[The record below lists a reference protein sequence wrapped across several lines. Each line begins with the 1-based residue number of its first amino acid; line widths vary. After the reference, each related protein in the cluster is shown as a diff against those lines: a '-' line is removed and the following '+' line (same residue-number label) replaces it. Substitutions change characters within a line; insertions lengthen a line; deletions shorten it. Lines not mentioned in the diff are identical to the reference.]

1 MLVPVLT
8 RFECLMATME
18 NNDFSGTG
26 VGNLQQELA
35 GLLDTILNT
44 SHMHDVTLWNTAQL
58 ASLHARLVPIMQ
70 RHNINNSPPVML
82 YAVGVCLDA
91 GLGTTLPPVARWR
104 LLGFANLLFQDYS
117 PPQNASEQAAAFLK
131 SVEEILRWGVCTL
144 RQDGLHVREIGQVR
158 RTLVAMLRA
167 MQPCIPRDTQ
177 PQYAATMEA
186 EISNIERVEITS
198 VPDAVDR
205 ALSRCQSAG
214 M

>member
-1 MLVPVLT
+1 MLVPALT

-18 NNDFSGTG
+18 NNDFSRTG
-26 VGNLQQELA
+26 VDNLQQELS

-44 SHMHDVTLWNTAQL
+44 SHMRDATPWDAAQL

-70 RHNINNSPPVML
+70 RHNINNSPPVIL
-82 YAVGVCLDA
+82 YAVGVCLDS
-91 GLGTTLPPVARWR
+91 GLGTTLPPMARWR
-104 LLGFANLLFQDYS
+104 LLGFANILFQDYS
-117 PPQNASEQAAAFLK
+117 PSQNASEQAAAFLK
-131 SVEEILRWGVCTL
+131 SVEEILRWWICTL
-144 RQDGLHVREIGQVR
+144 RQDRLNVTEIGQVR

-177 PQYAATMEA
+177 SQYAATMEA
-186 EISNIERVEITS
+186 EISNIERVEITL